1 MKETQGKIMKTFVM
15 KGTLILLAVAV
26 CLCATSV
33 NGIAAEKK
41 ASLTKVWESKKE
53 FLVPESVLYHK
64 ADKTLYISNINGNPT
79 EKNGKGFISKLSLEG
94 KILKL
99 KWAEGLNAPKGSAIY
114 KNSFF
119 VSDIDRLVEID
130 MGTGKIKTTYPAEG
144 ALFLN
149 DVAVDDKGNVYV
161 TEMDEKNSAIYK
173 LADGKLD
180 IWVKGPEIK
189 SPNGLYMEEKK
200 LMVGN
205 SGDGKIKAIRLSDKT
220 ITDFVKVGETMID
233 GLRSDGKGNYI
244 VSDWAGKTTLV
255 LATGETQILLD
266 TTSIKVN
273 SADIEYIPEKKLL
286 LIPTFFD
293 NRIVAYKVQ

>member
-1 MKETQGKIMKTFVM
+1 MRTFVM
-15 KGTLILLAVAV
+15 KGTLSILILTVFLYAA
-26 CLCATSV
+26 ASSV
-33 NGIAAEKK
+33 LAAEKTAAK
-41 ASLTKVWESKKE
+41 KNLLTKVWESKKD
-53 FLVPESVLYHK
+53 FLVPESVLYNK
-64 ADKTLYISNINGNPT
+64 IDKTLYISNINGNPT

-130 MGTGKIKTTYPAEG
+130 MRTGKIKTVYSAAG

-149 DVAVDDKGNVYV
+149 DVAVDDKGHVYV
-161 TEMDEKNSAIYK
+161 TDMDEKNSAIYK
-173 LADGKLD
+173 LADGKLEV
-180 IWVKGPEIK
+180 WLNGPEIK
-189 SPNGLYMEEKK
+189 SPNGLHMEEKK

-205 SGDGKIKAIRLSDKT
+205 SGDGKIKAIRISDKT
-220 ITDFVKVGETMID
+220 ITDFAKVGETMID
-233 GLRSDGKGNYI
+233 GLRPDGKGNYI

-255 LATGETQILLD
+255 LATGECRLLLD
-266 TTSIKVN
+266 TSESKVN
-273 SADIEYIPEKKLL
+273 SADIEYIPEKKML

-293 NRIVAYKVQ
+293 NRVVAYKIQ